1 MECPPNMQF
10 SEALFPQ
17 IFPPVEEGEDP
28 TVMTGDFATDTQPRP
43 GRNAFGQ
50 KPRWPREAPGGIDR
64 ATDGPAAHVLFE
76 PSRLHEA
83 TCKGFIEEVT
93 WLLDSA
99 PDEQRCTVDDLDP
112 GGRSPL
118 HFAAGYGH
126 LDIVKL
132 LLARKCKLE
141 VRDMWMKA
149 PVDWAIQTQQHEII
163 ELLRIEAV
171 KQKIIGGKGE
181 VAPLK
186 TKCEFAT
193 GKTFEEIDEFMCNW
207 ENKVWDKHERACMEE
222 RENRAP

>member
-1 MECPPNMQF
+1 M
-10 SEALFPQ
+10 
-17 IFPPVEEGEDP
+17 
-28 TVMTGDFATDTQPRP
+28 
-43 GRNAFGQ
+43 
-50 KPRWPREAPGGIDR
+50 
-64 ATDGPAAHVLFE
+64 
-76 PSRLHEA
+76 
-83 TCKGFIEEVT
+83 
-93 WLLDSA
+93 
-99 PDEQRCTVDDLDP
+99 
-112 GGRSPL
+112 
-118 HFAAGYGH
+118 
-126 LDIVKL
+126 DIVKL

-207 ENKVWDKHERACMEE
+207 ENKVWDKHDRACMEE